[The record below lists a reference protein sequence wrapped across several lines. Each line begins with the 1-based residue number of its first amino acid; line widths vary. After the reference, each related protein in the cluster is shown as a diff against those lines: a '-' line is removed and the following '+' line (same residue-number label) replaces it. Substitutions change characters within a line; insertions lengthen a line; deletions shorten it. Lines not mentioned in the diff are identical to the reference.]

1 MVIVHKVKFCIIC
14 EKYAVF
20 MNEILEKSILLQKVE
35 IEVFLKKKVYN
46 KNITNNHITNYK
58 EV

>member
-1 MVIVHKVKFCIIC
+1 MVIVHMVKFCIIC

-20 MNEILEKSILLQKVE
+20 TNKILEKSILLQKVE